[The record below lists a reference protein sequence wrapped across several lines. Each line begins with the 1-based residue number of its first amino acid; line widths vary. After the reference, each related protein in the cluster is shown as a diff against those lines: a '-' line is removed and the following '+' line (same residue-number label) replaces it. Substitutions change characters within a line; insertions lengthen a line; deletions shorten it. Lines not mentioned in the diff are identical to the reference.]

1 MGNVVQFL
9 LRHFVG
15 DEPRQHAMAF
25 ERARDAAS
33 AEAPQMSLAEIKREL
48 AGTDPVPMYEL
59 ADGSVLQVDR
69 RIRRQ
74 HTCDFGST
82 GMGKSMNVASALLD
96 EFDRACASLERSP
109 ERDDEVVPVEF
120 RVVDVKSDTAIL
132 LKKGIASRFLRA
144 SSRIRRAIA
153 RSCHAIE
160 WREDAITPVP
170 LLSDTGTS
178 AEYEAELKA
187 DIITRTSRQEWPETV
202 RFLLF
207 QLLRV
212 ARAVKVQPHP
222 KWMSR
227 VLRDAAARRE
237 IVSHIRA
244 LDLRDFLD
252 RLETTVRP
260 QTIEAFE
267 RRIAIE
273 FSFPAVHDSTFIP
286 YDDIVRL
293 GVPLNAPIILADC
306 GSSQI
311 PPSIGIARANVL
323 LTDIFFGALRRDAT
337 IPLTVFIEEA
347 LLLLANAPGLLQ
359 RVLDAIRVLR
369 ARNTA
374 LKLAAQ
380 SVDTFPRAAMR
391 ELVTNLGSITAFQ
404 SRGDVAEILAPHVS
418 LPPGVPPR
426 RGREAFER
434 DLSSLKPRDAYF
446 WVKGVPAIRVRSR
459 FLVDP
464 AKESGV
470 PSDELLDIFDRE
482 ITPRSRIPVDTAR
495 KLIEDWE
502 ARTFGPQ
509 RPAARSG
516 GENLRSFLGLDEG
529 DDE

>member
-1 MGNVVQFL
+1 MGNVVQFI

-15 DEPRQHAMAF
+15 DEPRDQAMAF
-25 ERARDAAS
+25 ERARIAAS
-33 AEAPQMSLAEIKREL
+33 EESPQLSLAEIKKQL
-48 AGTDPVPMYEL
+48 AGAEPVPMFEL
-59 ADGSVLQVDR
+59 ADGSVLEVDR

-74 HTCDFGST
+74 HSCEFGST
-82 GMGKSMNVASALLD
+82 GMGKSMNVSLELLD
-96 EFDRACASLERSP
+96 EFDRACDALEGSR
-109 ERDDEVVPVEF
+109 ERDDEVVPIEI

-132 LKKGIASRFLRA
+132 LKQGIAVRYLRA
-144 SSRIRRAIA
+144 SPRIRRAIA

-170 LLSDTGTS
+170 LLSATGTS

-187 DIITRTSRQEWPETV
+187 DIITRTSRQEWPEST
-202 RFLLF
+202 RFILF

-212 ARAVKVQPHP
+212 ARAAKVQPHP

-227 VLRDAAARRE
+227 LLRDGTARRE
-237 IVSHIRA
+237 VLSHIQA

-252 RLETTVRP
+252 RIETTIRP

-273 FSFPAVHDSTFIP
+273 FAFPQIHDSTFIP
-286 YDDIVRL
+286 HEDIVRL
-293 GVPLNAPIILADC
+293 GVPLNAPIVLADC

-311 PPSIGIARANVL
+311 PPSIGVARANVL
-323 LTDIFFGALRRDAT
+323 LTDIFFAALRRDPK
-337 IPLTVFIEEA
+337 IPMKVFIEEA

-404 SRGDVAEILAPHVS
+404 SRGDVAEILAPHVPP
-418 LPPGVPPR
+418 PPGVPSR
-426 RGREAFER
+426 RAREAFER
-434 DLSSLKPRDAYF
+434 DLSSLKPREAYF

-459 FLVDP
+459 FLADP
-464 AKESGV
+464 ARESGV
-470 PSDELLDIFDRE
+470 PADELLDVFDRE
-482 ITPRSRIPVDTAR
+482 ITPKSRIPVETAR
-495 KLIEDWE
+495 KLIENWE
-502 ARTFGPQ
+502 GRTLGQ
-509 RPAARSG
+509 RRPAARKEG
-516 GENLRSFLGLDEG
+516 VDLRSFLGLDGG